1 MKGGLPL
8 NLWHSHHNII
18 IIMNTVLLYV
28 ILAVVIVSKIID
40 FYLDNKIK
48 KLKQEQ
54 EQLKK
59 ELDDLNKE

>member
-1 MKGGLPL
+1 
-8 NLWHSHHNII
+8 
-18 IIMNTVLLYV
+18 MNTVLLYV
-28 ILAVVIVSKIID
+28 ILAIVIVSKMID

-48 KLKQEQ
+48 KLKKEQ

>member
-1 MKGGLPL
+1 
-8 NLWHSHHNII
+8 
-18 IIMNTVLLYV
+18 MNTALLYV
-28 ILAVVIVSKIID
+28 ILAVVIVSKMID

-48 KLKQEQ
+48 ELKKEQ

>member
-1 MKGGLPL
+1 
-8 NLWHSHHNII
+8 
-18 IIMNTVLLYV
+18 MNTALLYV
-28 ILAVVIVSKIID
+28 ISAVVIVSKMID

-48 KLKQEQ
+48 KLKKEQ

>member
-1 MKGGLPL
+1 M
-8 NLWHSHHNII
+8 WHPHHNII
-18 IIMNTVLLYV
+18 AIMNTALLYI

-48 KLKQEQ
+48 ELKKEQ

-59 ELDDLNKE
+59 ELDELKKK

>member
-1 MKGGLPL
+1 
-8 NLWHSHHNII
+8 
-18 IIMNTVLLYV
+18 MNTVLLYV
-28 ILAVVIVSKIID
+28 ILGVVIVSKMID

-48 KLKQEQ
+48 KLKKEQ

>member
-1 MKGGLPL
+1 
-8 NLWHSHHNII
+8 
-18 IIMNTVLLYV
+18 MNTALLYV
-28 ILAVVIVSKIID
+28 ILVVVIVSKMID

-48 KLKQEQ
+48 KLKKEQ

>member
-1 MKGGLPL
+1 
-8 NLWHSHHNII
+8 
-18 IIMNTVLLYV
+18 MNTALLYIV
-28 ILAVVIVSKIID
+28 LAVVIVSKIID

-48 KLKQEQ
+48 ELKKEQ